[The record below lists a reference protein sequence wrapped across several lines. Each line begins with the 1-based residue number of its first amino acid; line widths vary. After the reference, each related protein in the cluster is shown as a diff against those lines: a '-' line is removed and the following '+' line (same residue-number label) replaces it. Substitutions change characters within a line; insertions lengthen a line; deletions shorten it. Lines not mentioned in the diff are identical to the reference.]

1 MTHPRGGAAR
11 GQAHHTTLQ
20 PLGQPEA
27 RNQLFKESPTHDPR
41 SSNAL
46 HFVNVWTKEHL
57 GGLQLNS
64 LNKTTH
70 MNETSRTER
79 EANNKR
85 ECPEHRPRPGSVT
98 VVMAHNLTLG
108 HCPTPASHHAGFWGH
123 VLYSLYSLAWKRD
136 HIPSKT
142 GKALSRAC
150 RVPLHYHLVGTKHFF
165 SPE

>member
-27 RNQLFKESPTHDPR
+27 RNQLFKESPIHDPR

-70 MNETSRTER
+70 MNESLEQNGRLTIKES
-79 EANNKR
+79 ALN
-85 ECPEHRPRPGSVT
+85 T
-98 VVMAHNLTLG
+98 VHGQAV
-108 HCPTPASHHAGFWGH
+108 
-123 VLYSLYSLAWKRD
+123 
-136 HIPSKT
+136 
-142 GKALSRAC
+142 
-150 RVPLHYHLVGTKHFF
+150 
-165 SPE
+165 